1 MRCPVLLLSAALV
14 AGCMTRTP
22 CPAIGAATDTSIGN
36 TDFALTDAST
46 DALQCHAARGDKAA
60 QLELG
65 IRYDEGRGVA
75 ADPARAASLYAA
87 AAAFTSGLMFIY
99 TPPVGASPGRTL
111 PYRTGPDQNSLP
123 EAMYRLALLRL
134 EGRGVAQDSA
144 KARQLLERAAHAGNY
159 QAAVKLASLT
169 Q

>member
-1 MRCPVLLLSAALV
+1 MHRFALLIAFSLL
-14 AGCMTRTP
+14 AGCVSRAP
-22 CPAIGAATDTSIGN
+22 CPAV
-36 TDFALTDAST
+36 LTDIGSANGGNAALAST
-46 DALQCHAARGDKAA
+46 SDEALQCLAGRGDKSA

-87 AAAFTSGLMFIY
+87 AAAFTSGTIFIY
-99 TPPVGASPGRTL
+99 SPPVGASPGRTL
-111 PYRTGPDQNSLP
+111 PYRTGPDQSGLP

-144 KARQLLERAAHAGNY
+144 KARQLLERSAQAGNQ
-159 QAAVKLASLT
+159 QAASKLAAIT
-169 Q
+169 P